1 MSVEALLSVLAF
13 LARAYPD
20 IRAFIEGLTKG
31 EPSAV
36 DRLVATMPQDSASAK
51 LARELNAMP
60 KPRGLLEGVDTR
72 PPEYDKPERD

>member
-20 IRAFIEGLTKG
+20 IRAFIESLTKG

-36 DRLVATMPQDSASAK
+36 DRLVATMPQDSASMR
-51 LARELNAMP
+51 LVRELDAMP
-60 KPRGLLEGVDTR
+60 TPFPPPDQA
-72 PPEYDKPERD
+72 PEYVEKPESD